1 MGRALTV
8 RTAPVRTL
16 HTMVRFLLI
25 GGVVAIAFT
34 IYTLVDVLMTE
45 RSRIRG
51 VPKPVWAIITLLPVI
66 GGILWLTIGKMRRP
80 PRRTSGPI
88 APDDDPT
95 FLSSLSQEEIR
106 RRAEQDERLRR
117 LEQELADLEAED
129 DDDNDTPRAGTA
141 G

>member
-8 RTAPVRTL
+8 RTALVRTL
-16 HTMVRFLLI
+16 PGMPRLILI
-25 GGVVAIAFT
+25 GVVVAVAFT

-66 GGILWLTIGKMRRP
+66 GGVLWLTIGKARRS
-80 PRRTSGPI
+80 PRRTVGPI

-106 RRAEQDERLRR
+106 RRAEQEERLRR

>member
-16 HTMVRFLLI
+16 HTMVRVLLI

>member
-1 MGRALTV
+1 
-8 RTAPVRTL
+8 
-16 HTMVRFLLI
+16 MVRVLLI

>member
-1 MGRALTV
+1 
-8 RTAPVRTL
+8 
-16 HTMVRFLLI
+16 MVRVLLI
-25 GGVVAIAFT
+25 GGVIAVAFT

-51 VPKPVWAIITLLPVI
+51 VQKPIWAVITLFLPVV
-66 GGILWLTIGKMRRP
+66 GGVLWLTIGKVRRG
-80 PRRTSGPI
+80 PRRLDRPV

-129 DDDNDTPRAGTA
+129 DDDDDTPRTGTA
-141 G
+141 R